1 MSRIIINT
9 PSAPAAIGPYAQ
21 AVRSGNT
28 LYLSGQV
35 PLDPVSGTL
44 VEGDIRE
51 QANRIFDNIA
61 AVCLAA
67 GGSLDSLVRV
77 GIYLTDLSQFAQV
90 NEVMA
95 QRLAEPYPAR
105 STIGVTA
112 LPLGAAIEMDAIAV
126 LD

>member
-35 PLDPVSGTL
+35 PLDPVTGTL

-77 GIYLTDLSQFAQV
+77 GIYLTDLSLFAQV

>member
-1 MSRIIINT
+1 MSRTIVNT
-9 PSAPAAIGPYAQ
+9 SSAPAAIGPYAQ

-35 PLDPVSGTL
+35 PLDPATGTL
-44 VEGDIRE
+44 VEGDIMI

-61 AVCLAA
+61 AVCSAA

-77 GIYLTDLSQFAQV
+77 GIYLTDLSAFAQV

-105 STIGVTA
+105 STIGVAA